1 MKRVT
6 VSVPDE
12 VDARV
17 RELADEEE
25 TSLSQ
30 IYADA
35 VTAYVQEKRRK
46 QAADRVEAILDR
58 TTVAPDAVETLHEDR
73 DTSDRSFPQSS

>member
-6 VSVPDE
+6 VSVPEE

-17 RELADEEE
+17 REWAEAKGK
-25 TSLSQ
+25 SLSQ

-35 VTAYVQEKRRK
+35 VEAYIEEKRRR
-46 QAADRVEAILDR
+46 QAAERVETILDR
-58 TTVAPDAVETLHEDR
+58 TTVQPGAVGDLHAERDA
-73 DTSDRSFPQSS
+73 SDRSFPQSQ

>member
-6 VSVPDE
+6 VSVPEE

-17 RELADEEE
+17 REWAKEEE

-35 VTAYVQEKRRK
+35 VAAYIQEKRR
-46 QAADRVEAILDR
+46 QRAAERVETILDR
-58 TTVAPDAVETLHEDR
+58 TTVQPGAVEALHAER
-73 DTSDRSFPQSS
+73 DASDRSFPQSQ